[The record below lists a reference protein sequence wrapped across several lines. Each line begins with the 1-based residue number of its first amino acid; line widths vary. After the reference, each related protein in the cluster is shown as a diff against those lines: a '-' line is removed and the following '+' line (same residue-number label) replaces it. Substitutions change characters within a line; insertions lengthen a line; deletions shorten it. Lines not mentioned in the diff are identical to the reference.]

1 MILFWVLQKRIIHSY
16 LNSFFKNSLALIIF
30 LALLE
35 VVLNLYYYSQKHNW
49 YFLSPEHPNKNLFEP
64 HPYLGLTNKALA
76 DETNKGIR
84 IQHNSK
90 GQRGKEYSSEDLSTA
105 TRIATIGGS
114 TTYGVG
120 VNNNEIWPALLDS
133 ILGEDSMI
141 INLSVPGHSSVEHL
155 ITASLYLEECKPE
168 IIVIHSGLND
178 MKNSHVKDLK
188 NDYSNFHEPYLFG
201 VMGQCYLEEI
211 PKISSLYYTVRFL
224 QKMNLYP
231 ICDFHKAKF
240 HGHKSDEID
249 SNVLGIYTTNLKK
262 LIYICKYYT
271 DNIII
276 VPQVLLEEK
285 VKDDGLLWWIPYVPE
300 DQLVNHMNAFNKASR
315 ETAVSMN
322 CSYLESVENHHWT
335 QEDFTDPSHFNAQAN
350 KKLAIMIHECIKEMN
365 LPDTTQ

>member
-1 MILFWVLQKRIIHSY
+1 MKRFFN
-16 LNSFFKNSLALIIF
+16 NSIAVIIF

-35 VVLNLYYYSQKHNW
+35 VVLNIYYFSQKHSW

-90 GQRGKEYSSEDLSTA
+90 SQRGKEYSHVELDSS
-105 TRIATIGGS
+105 TRIVTIGGS

-120 VNNNEIWPALLDS
+120 VNNNEIWPSLLDS
-133 ILGEDSMI
+133 MLGEDSMI

-155 ITASLYLEECKPE
+155 ITASLYLEEYKPE
-168 IIVIHSGLND
+168 IIVIHAGLND
-178 MKNSHVKDLK
+178 MKNSHVNDLK

-211 PKISSLYYTVRFL
+211 PKISSLYYTLRFL

-231 ICDFHKAKF
+231 LCDFHKAKF
-240 HGHKSDEID
+240 YGHKSDEID
-249 SNVLGIYTTNLKK
+249 SNVLSIYSSNLKK
-262 LIYICKYYT
+262 LIYICKYYS

-285 VKDDGLLWWIPYVPE
+285 VKDDGLSWWIPYIPSN
-300 DQLVNHMNAFNKASR
+300 QLVKHMNAFNKASR
-315 ETAVSMN
+315 ETAISMN
-322 CSYLESVENHHWT
+322 CSYLDSVENHPWT

-350 KKLAIMIHECIKEMN
+350 EKLAIMIYECIKGMN
-365 LPDTTQ
+365 RSDTIQ